1 MDPYARFTRY
11 FALNSKN
18 AKFHSIVMIFLT
30 ARDDGQKARLN
41 SARLAMMG
49 KFIGV
54 IFRLSLIL
62 WFQVRLKSPFALAL
76 AL

>member
-1 MDPYARFTRY
+1 M
-11 FALNSKN
+11 N
-18 AKFHSIVMIFLT
+18 FLT